1 MVRTADPARLELSQD
16 SETPA
21 SRALALLSG
30 DRAFVAVTLFPAFLI
45 IGVYIYAPLFYS
57 FYLSFF
63 RTRLFSPAK
72 FVGLDQYVLLLTDH
86 VFWIALGNTLAYTA
100 ASVLLTLALGLA
112 SALLLERPL
121 AGRDA
126 FRTISFCRTSSHTRH
141 TLCCGTG
148 CSIRVTVSS
157 TIS

>member
-1 MVRTADPARLELSQD
+1 MEIAQN
-16 SETPA
+16 SETSA
-21 SRALALLSG
+21 SRALGLVSG
-30 DRAFVAVTLFPAFLI
+30 DRAFVAVTLFPALLL

-121 AGRDA
+121 AGRVTLSGP
-126 FRTISFCRTSSHTRH
+126 FSFCRTSSHTRH